1 MRIWAGQSAAGA
13 GQTAAGAAR
22 APSADAT
29 PAARWLAALFG
40 HDPTVRG
47 SAAQLQRLEQTH
59 RHWWRGL
66 AAAGDERTRLTLRLE
81 DPPDE
86 DGPWLLRAQLQ
97 SRADPSL
104 QVDAADAYLG
114 TLGPLTA
121 RFPDA
126 QALLLTGLGHAR
138 RVFPPLREA
147 LAGAAPAPVALS
159 PEQAFGFL
167 RDAAPL
173 LEEGGFGV
181 LVPPWWSRP
190 EARLGARLR
199 VAPAP
204 GGGRAAGRVGL
215 DQLLRY
221 RWEVALGGATL
232 SAEEFAELTRRK
244 ASLIRW
250 RGAWVRL
257 DPESVEAA
265 ARFFERRRH
274 QRDLSVAEAL
284 AGAFGDRAEVAG
296 LPVVD
301 VRFDGEAGRWLAALE
316 GGALAEPWTD
326 PPGLEATL
334 RPYQEYG
341 AAWLTL
347 AARLGLGVCLADDMG
362 LGKTVQTLAFL
373 LQERAAGRADAP
385 SLVVCPTSVV
395 RNWHDEATR
404 FAPDLRVLV
413 HHGAD
418 RARGKGLRAAVADTD
433 LVLTSYPLLRS
444 DAAAMAAIDWYAVV
458 LDEAQ
463 QIKNPDTAQARAARQ
478 LRGSVR
484 LALTG
489 TPIENRLDELWS
501 IVEFLNPGYLGSRS
515 AFRTRLALPIERD
528 GDPDK
533 AATLRRL
540 VRPLVLRRLKSDRD
554 VIDDLPDKVVQRAW
568 VHLSEEQAS
577 LYQSVVDESLRAV
590 DDAAGIAR
598 KGLVLKMLTRLKQV
612 CNHPA
617 HALGERVPA
626 GYAAGADA
634 ATLAA
639 SERRSPKLAR
649 LVALLDEALAAGDAA
664 LVFTQYR
671 QMGDLL
677 AAHLAARLD
686 VEVPFLHGGVKAE
699 RRAELVR
706 AFQAEGGPP
715 VFLLSLKA
723 GGTGLN
729 LTRASHVFHYDRW
742 WNPAVEDQATDRAYR
757 IGQTQGRPS
766 ARLRHHRYAR
776 GTHRRDDRE
785 QTRARRRGHR
795 RRRRGP
801 RQPRRPRPARPGDP
815 ATGGPRVS
823 RRRPRPRPRP
833 DRRTDRRTDRRSD
846 RRPRPTRAIPTDQGV
861 ATRSQRGAFVESWW
875 AERWVAALERLITP
889 LRLARGRT
897 YARAGQVLSIQ
908 EDTGTVLAQ
917 VQGSRRTPYR
927 VTIGLAPLPDA
938 AWERVFGELSRRPD
952 LAASLLAGEMP
963 RDIDDVFAQ
972 AQAALFPT
980 APDHLRLH
988 CNCPDKVTVCKHVAA
1003 TCYLLGE
1010 QLDEDPFLLFR
1021 LRGRGREE
1029 VLEGLRRRAGAGSDG
1044 DASPR
1049 PATASPEDGQEP
1061 APADAP
1067 TPLDPAGFWS
1077 AAEAP
1082 PRIDLPGERPD
1093 LSLLR
1098 RLGPF
1103 AALDDDLVARLG
1115 PVYRVVAAA
1124 AEAAFEAADAEPA
1137 SEDDGSGTA

>member
-1 MRIWAGQSAAGA
+1 VLALHALWRPDPSDAAGGRLLLWAEADPQAEPTPGAPTNAPPNKHPAAIDPALLEPALARAEPLEARLWLPSTRTGPLPSVPHEQRHGGRPPKPRLRRWRVPARALPPAVAVDWLLASRPDDVGAAPGAAPGVASGDDLRAFRAAARLVLAALARQRLLPGLVAGADGAAAPWRARWRLHLLDGDLAPTVAALASALPPACRAAADDPQSAPTARALLEDFLHACADALVRIWAGAGHTAPAGA
-13 GQTAAGAAR
+13 GH
-22 APSADAT
+22 APPADAT
-29 PAARWLAALFG
+29 PATRWLAALVG
-40 HDPTVRG
+40 DEPTVRG
-47 SAAQLQRLEQTH
+47 SAAQLQRLQQAH

-81 DPPDE
+81 EPPE
-86 DGPWLLRAQLQ
+86 GDGPWLLRTQLQ

-114 TLGPLTA
+114 ALGPLAT

-138 RVFPPLREA
+138 RVFPPLRGA
-147 LAGAAPAPVALS
+147 LAGAAPAPVALTS
-159 PEQAFGFL
+159 EQAFGFL
-167 RDAAPL
+167 RDVAPL

-181 LVPPWWSRP
+181 LVPSWWSQP
-190 EARLGARLR
+190 EARLGARLK

-204 GGGRAAGRVGL
+204 GSGRGGGRGDGRVGL

-232 SAEEFAELTRRK
+232 SAEEFAELARRK

-257 DPESVEAA
+257 DPEALEAA

-284 AGAFGDRAEVAG
+284 SGAFGDRAEVAG

-301 VRFDGEAGRWLAALE
+301 VRFDGEAGRWLTALE
-316 GGALAEPWTD
+316 GGADSEPWTD
-326 PPGLEATL
+326 PQGLRATL
-334 RPYQEYG
+334 RPYQQRG

-373 LQERAAGRADAP
+373 LQERAAGRARAP

-395 RNWHDEATR
+395 RNWHDEAER
-404 FAPDLRVLV
+404 FAPDLRTLV

-418 RARGKGLRAAVADTD
+418 RARGADLRAAVAGAD

-444 DAAAMAAIDWYAVV
+444 DAAALQAIDWYALV

-478 LRGSVR
+478 LNASVR

-515 AFRTRLALPIERD
+515 AFRQRLALPIERE
-528 GDPDK
+528 GDPRK
-533 AATLRRL
+533 TATLRRL

-554 VIDDLPDKVVQRAW
+554 VISDLPDKVVQPAW

-590 DDAAGIAR
+590 DDAEGITR
-598 KGLVLKMLTRLKQV
+598 KGLVLRMITRLKQV

-617 HALGERVPA
+617 HALGERPPSA
-626 GYAAGADA
+626 RAARAPADA
-634 ATLAA
+634 ATLAT

-649 LVALLDEALAAGDAA
+649 LCALLDEALAAGDAA

-677 AAHLAARLD
+677 AVHLAARFGIT
-686 VEVPFLHGGVKAE
+686 VPFLHGGVPVA

-706 AFQAEGGPP
+706 TFQADGGPP

-757 IGQTQGRPS
+757 IGQRK
-766 ARLRHHRYAR
+766 
-776 GTHRRDDRE
+776 
-785 QTRARRRGHR
+785 
-795 RRRRGP
+795 
-801 RQPRRPRPARPGDP
+801 
-815 ATGGPRVS
+815 
-823 RRRPRPRPRP
+823 
-833 DRRTDRRTDRRSD
+833 
-846 RRPRPTRAIPTDQGV
+846 GV
-861 ATRSQRGAFVESWW
+861 QVHAFVTVGTLEERI
-875 AERWVAALERLITP
+875 AEMIEDK
-889 LRLARGRT
+889 
-897 YARAGQVLSIQ
+897 RA
-908 EDTGTVLAQ
+908 
-917 VQGSRRTPYR
+917 
-927 VTIGLAPLPDA
+927 
-938 AWERVFGELSRRPD
+938 
-952 LAASLLAGEMP
+952 LAGEV
-963 RDIDDVFAQ
+963 I
-972 AQAALFPT
+972 
-980 APDHLRLH
+980 
-988 CNCPDKVTVCKHVAA
+988 
-1003 TCYLLGE
+1003 
-1010 QLDEDPFLLFR
+1010 
-1021 LRGRGREE
+1021 
-1029 VLEGLRRRAGAGSDG
+1029 
-1044 DASPR
+1044 AS
-1049 PATASPEDGQEP
+1049 
-1061 APADAP
+1061 
-1067 TPLDPAGFWS
+1067 
-1077 AAEAP
+1077 
-1082 PRIDLPGERPD
+1082 GERALVNLD
-1093 LSLLR
+1093 GRALR
-1098 RLGPF
+1098 
-1103 AALDDDLVARLG
+1103 DLVALR
-1115 PVYRVVAAA
+1115 R
-1124 AEAAFEAADAEPA
+1124 EALE
-1137 SEDDGSGTA
+1137 

>member
-1 MRIWAGQSAAGA
+1 VGVTGRSGREDAGAVARFAVGPTPHRLPCVVPALHALWRPDPTDAAGGRLLLWAEADAGAPAEAPDSAPRRRHPTAVDPALGDPALARAESLDVRLWLPSTRSGPLPSVPLEHRHGGRPPKPRLRRWRVPARALPPAVAVDWLLTPRTADPEVPLGDDLRAFRAAARLVLAALARQRFVPGLVAGPKGATARWRLHLLDGDLAPTVTALAGALPPSCRAAADDPQAAPPARALLEDFLHACADALVRIWAGQAAA
-13 GQTAAGAAR
+13 REGQTAAR
-22 APSADAT
+22 AGHAPPADAT
-29 PAARWLAALFG
+29 PAGRWLAALFG

-47 SAAQLQRLEQTH
+47 SAAQLQRLQQAH

-66 AAAGDERTRLTLRLE
+66 AAAGDERTRLILRLE
-81 DPPDE
+81 DPPDD
-86 DGPWLLRAQLQ
+86 DGPWLLRTQLQ

-104 QVDAADAYLG
+104 QVDAADAYQG
-114 TLGPLTA
+114 ALGPLAA

-147 LAGAAPAPVALS
+147 LAGTAPAPVELG

-181 LVPPWWSRP
+181 LVPPWWSQP
-190 EARLGARLR
+190 QARLGARLR
-199 VAPAP
+199 VASAP
-204 GGGRAAGRVGL
+204 GGGRSEGRVGL

-326 PPGLEATL
+326 PPGLRATL
-334 RPYQEYG
+334 RPYQQQG

-347 AARLGLGVCLADDMG
+347 ASRLGLGVCLADDMG
-362 LGKTVQTLAFL
+362 LGKTVQALAFL

-385 SLVVCPTSVV
+385 SLIVCPTSVV
-395 RNWHDEATR
+395 RNWHDEAAR

-413 HHGAD
+413 HHGAG
-418 RARGKGLRAAVADTD
+418 RARGKGLRAEVADTD
-433 LVLTSYPLLRS
+433 LVVTSYPLLRS
-444 DAAAMAAIDWYAVV
+444 DAAALQAIDWYAVV

-501 IVEFLNPGYLGSRS
+501 IVEFLNPGYLGTRS
-515 AFRTRLALPIERD
+515 AFRARLALPIERE
-528 GDPDK
+528 GDPHK

-554 VIDDLPDKVVQRAW
+554 VIRDLPEKVVQPAW

-590 DDAAGIAR
+590 DEAEGITR

-617 HALGERVPA
+617 HALGERPPSA
-626 GYAAGADA
+626 RTADTAAL
-634 ATLAA
+634 AT

-671 QMGDLL
+671 KMGDLL
-677 AAHLAARLD
+677 AAHLAARLG

-706 AFQAEGGPP
+706 TFQADGGPP

-757 IGQTQGRPS
+757 IGQRK
-766 ARLRHHRYAR
+766 
-776 GTHRRDDRE
+776 
-785 QTRARRRGHR
+785 
-795 RRRRGP
+795 
-801 RQPRRPRPARPGDP
+801 
-815 ATGGPRVS
+815 
-823 RRRPRPRPRP
+823 
-833 DRRTDRRTDRRSD
+833 
-846 RRPRPTRAIPTDQGV
+846 GV
-861 ATRSQRGAFVESWW
+861 
-875 AERWVAALERLITP
+875 
-889 LRLARGRT
+889 
-897 YARAGQVLSIQ
+897 QVH
-908 EDTGTVLAQ
+908 TF
-917 VQGSRRTPYR
+917 
-927 VTIGLAPLPDA
+927 VTIGTLE
-938 AWERVFGELSRRPD
+938 ERIAEMIEDKR
-952 LAASLLAGEMP
+952 ALAGEVIAAGEGALANLDTRAL
-963 RDIDDVFAQ
+963 RD
-972 AQAALFPT
+972 L
-980 APDHLRLH
+980 
-988 CNCPDKVTVCKHVAA
+988 VT
-1003 TCYLLGE
+1003 
-1010 QLDEDPFLLFR
+1010 
-1021 LRGRGREE
+1021 
-1029 VLEGLRRRAGAGSDG
+1029 LRR
-1044 DASPR
+1044 
-1049 PATASPEDGQEP
+1049 
-1061 APADAP
+1061 
-1067 TPLDPAGFWS
+1067 
-1077 AAEAP
+1077 EA
-1082 PRIDLPGERPD
+1082 LE
-1093 LSLLR
+1093 
-1098 RLGPF
+1098 
-1103 AALDDDLVARLG
+1103 
-1115 PVYRVVAAA
+1115 
-1124 AEAAFEAADAEPA
+1124 
-1137 SEDDGSGTA
+1137 